1 MQKPNPFNHPY
12 FVMTERQ
19 ILLVK
24 NSWSYVVINSQE
36 AGELF
41 YNRLFEV
48 APAVRSLFKH
58 DQKEQARKLMNMVTL
73 VVTKL
78 QKLDDIMNEVKLLAQ
93 RHGKYGAQPEH
104 YKVVGECLLW
114 TLEQGLGNKWNP
126 ELQEAWATVYITLSS
141 AMIKGQLAAA

>member
-1 MQKPNPFNHPY
+1 MQTLILSTILDFI
-12 FVMTERQ
+12 MTERQ

-24 NSWSYVVINSQE
+24 NSWSYVVINAQE

-41 YNRLFEV
+41 YSRLFEE
-48 APAVRSLFKH
+48 APALRSMFKH

-73 VVTKL
+73 IVTKL

-93 RHGKYGAQPEH
+93 RHGKYGAQAAH

-114 TLEQGLGNKWNP
+114 TLEQGLGDKWNP
-126 ELQEAWATVYITLSS
+126 ELQEAWTNVYVTLSS
-141 AMIKGQLAAA
+141 AMIKAQLAAA

>member
-1 MQKPNPFNHPY
+1 M
-12 FVMTERQ
+12 
-19 ILLVK
+19 
-24 NSWSYVVINSQE
+24 INSQE

-41 YNRLFEV
+41 YSRLFEV
-48 APAVRSLFKH
+48 APAVKSMFKH

-114 TLEQGLGNKWNP
+114 TLEQGLGDKWNP
-126 ELQEAWATVYITLSS
+126 ELKEAWTNVYITLSS